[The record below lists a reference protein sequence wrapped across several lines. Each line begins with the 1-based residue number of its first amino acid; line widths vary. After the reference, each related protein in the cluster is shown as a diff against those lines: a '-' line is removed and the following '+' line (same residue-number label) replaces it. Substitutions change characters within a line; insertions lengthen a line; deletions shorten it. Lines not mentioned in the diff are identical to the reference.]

1 MIPAPSDAPEPHTLR
16 HFAAY
21 AGTCVIWGSTFLAIR
36 FGNDSVPPLWAATI
50 RLLVAGSLLA
60 GLAAWR
66 RIPYPSGGA
75 LRGALLFGVLNLGL
89 DIALLYWGEVRVSS
103 GTAALVFATLP
114 ILTGVV
120 AALLRVHAIDP
131 VKMASAVVGLGG
143 VALVFAGQISI
154 GEPTAALGAVF
165 VATILAAF
173 SFVIVKKLPTASPI
187 TTNAVACFVGSG
199 ICFAGSLLLG
209 EAHALPR
216 GAAAWWPIVYLAVAG
231 NLIAYVLYLWL
242 LARWTATSLATNSLV
257 TPVIAVTLGAL
268 TRGEALGRFT
278 YLGGALVLAGVA
290 ASLFLSRRTAGTNT

>member
-1 MIPAPSDAPEPHTLR
+1 MIPAPADAPEPHSIR
-16 HFAAY
+16 HFGAF

-36 FGNDSVPPLWAATI
+36 FGNDTVPPLWAATL

-75 LRGALLFGVLNLGL
+75 LRGALLFGFLNLGL
-89 DIALLYWGEVRVSS
+89 DIALLYWSEVRVAS

-114 ILTGVV
+114 ILTGIV
-120 AALLRVHAIDP
+120 AALFRVHPLDP
-131 VKMASAVVGLGG
+131 VKMASAVVGFGG

-154 GEPTAALGAVF
+154 GEPTVALGAVF
-165 VATILAAF
+165 LATLLAAC

-187 TTNAVACFVGSG
+187 TTNAVACFVGAAV
-199 ICFAGSLLLG
+199 CFAGSLLLG
-209 EAHALPR
+209 EGHALPT
-216 GAAAWWPIVYLAVAG
+216 GAAAWWPILYLAVAG

-242 LARWTATSLATNSLV
+242 LARWTVTSLATNSLI
-257 TPVIAVTLGAL
+257 TPVIAVTLGAI

-290 ASLFLSRRTAGTNT
+290 ASLFLSRRPAGASS